1 MSPRTWG
8 TAIRCGLRADLESP
22 ATWVAWDFTEAGQ
35 GDKRPR
41 GPGEAGWGSVSRGW
55 TVGPVP
61 KDPNS
66 LAQLLT
72 GGAWAAWHTDWG
84 LQEGMK
90 AVWELSPMG
99 APGSKAKWQVSPCPG
114 LPTGL
119 VVYSLASLPLR
130 PQPLTAMAWH
140 LSRTT
145 EPGLSN
151 THYAH
156 SGASKLKS
164 RRQQAVVALRALRKA
179 CVPGFSPRRVDGCL
193 QVYMVPSLE
202 KYLSPNSPFS

>member
-1 MSPRTWG
+1 MWVDWISQKQDRVRN
-8 TAIRCGLRADLESP
+8 IFRA
-22 ATWVAWDFTEAGQ
+22 Q
-35 GDKRPR
+35 R
-41 GPGEAGWGSVSRGW
+41 GRLGFSVPGWM
-55 TVGPVP
+55 VGPVP

-130 PQPLTAMAWH
+130 PQPLTAQHSTALC
-140 LSRTT
+140 LS
-145 EPGLSN
+145 
-151 THYAH
+151 
-156 SGASKLKS
+156 
-164 RRQQAVVALRALRKA
+164 
-179 CVPGFSPRRVDGCL
+179 
-193 QVYMVPSLE
+193 
-202 KYLSPNSPFS
+202 

>member
-1 MSPRTWG
+1 M
-8 TAIRCGLRADLESP
+8 
-22 ATWVAWDFTEAGQ
+22 
-35 GDKRPR
+35 
-41 GPGEAGWGSVSRGW
+41 
-55 TVGPVP
+55 VGPVP

-164 RRQQAVVALRALRKA
+164 RRQQAAVALRALRKA